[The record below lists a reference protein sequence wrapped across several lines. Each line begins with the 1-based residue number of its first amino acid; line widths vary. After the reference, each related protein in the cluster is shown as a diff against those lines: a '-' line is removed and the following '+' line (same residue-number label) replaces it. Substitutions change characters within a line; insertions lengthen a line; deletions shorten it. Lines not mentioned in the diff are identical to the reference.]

1 MKSAAILAAGIV
13 ALGLLAALCLPR
25 HLPPSTASG
34 PPTPANFHARVEHG
48 MLILRGSLPSETSKA
63 AILQRAQELYG
74 TTPGNVVDELAVDPR
89 VGPVAWADNVSQVLP
104 VLGHMTERGSII
116 IDGRTIVVS
125 GQVGGNHAK
134 AIVLRDIAPLTQAG
148 LELEDRILAGS
159 STAGR
164 STKASSPTTPSQKAP
179 SLKTP
184 VLVASPSPNVP
195 STARPSQ
202 KVLSPKTPSQAMA
215 FAPKV
220 PSPAAP
226 SPKTPS
232 LMAVLAPKAPS
243 LPKARSLPVAP
254 SPTTPSLAEIPS
266 PLLQKKLDEIL
277 ARASI
282 EFESNST
289 TMTPTSLATL
299 NQLIA
304 ELRQSPRTAIEIGGH
319 TDKYG
324 EPDYNLQLS
333 KRRADAVRR
342 YFTKHRLPNQFTPV
356 GYGASRP
363 LSVAENRAGL
373 QRNRR
378 IELRV
383 KGQPEL

>member
-34 PPTPANFHARVEHG
+34 SPTPANFHARVEHG

-63 AILQRAQELYG
+63 AILQRALELYG
-74 TTPGNVVDELAVDPR
+74 ATPGNVVDELAVDPR
-89 VGPVAWADNVSQVLP
+89 VGPVAWVDNVSQVLP

-116 IDGRTIVVS
+116 IDGRTIVLS
-125 GQVGGNHAK
+125 GLVGSNHAK

-148 LELEDRILAGS
+148 LELEDRILAGPS
-159 STAGR
+159 SAG
-164 STKASSPTTPSQKAP
+164 PSKKAP
-179 SLKTP
+179 S
-184 VLVASPSPNVP
+184 
-195 STARPSQ
+195 
-202 KVLSPKTPSQAMA
+202 
-215 FAPKV
+215 PKV
-220 PSPAAP
+220 PSLAAAP
-226 SPKTPS
+226 SPK
-232 LMAVLAPKAPS
+232 AP
-243 LPKARSLPVAP
+243 SLPVAP

-289 TMTPTSLATL
+289 TLTPRSFATL
-299 NQLIA
+299 DQLIDQ
-304 ELRQSPRTAIEIGGH
+304 LRHASRTAIEIGGH

-333 KRRADAVRR
+333 QRRADAVRR
-342 YFTKHRLPNQFTPV
+342 YFTKHGLPKQFTVV

-383 KGQPEL
+383 KGQTAL

>member
-63 AILQRAQELYG
+63 AILQRALELYG
-74 TTPGNVVDELAVDPR
+74 ATPGNVVDELAVDPR

-116 IDGRTIVVS
+116 IDGRTIVLS

-148 LELEDRILAGS
+148 LELEDRILAGPS
-159 STAGR
+159 SAG
-164 STKASSPTTPSQKAP
+164 PSKKAP
-179 SLKTP
+179 S
-184 VLVASPSPNVP
+184 
-195 STARPSQ
+195 
-202 KVLSPKTPSQAMA
+202 
-215 FAPKV
+215 PKV
-220 PSPAAP
+220 PSLAAAP
-226 SPKTPS
+226 S
-232 LMAVLAPKAPS
+232 PKAPS

-277 ARASI
+277 TRSSI

-289 TMTPTSLATL
+289 TMTPRSLVTL
-299 NQLIA
+299 DQLIDQ
-304 ELRQSPRTAIEIGGH
+304 LRHAPRTAIEIGGH

-333 KRRADAVRR
+333 QRRADAVRR
-342 YFTKHRLPNQFTPV
+342 YFTKHGLPKQFTAV

-383 KGQPEL
+383 KGQTNL

>member
-34 PPTPANFHARVEHG
+34 PATPANFHARVEHG

-89 VGPVAWADNVSQVLP
+89 VGSVAWADNVSQILP
-104 VLGHMTERGSII
+104 ILAHMTERGSII

-125 GQVGGNHAK
+125 GRVDGDRAK
-134 AIVLRDIAPLTQAG
+134 ATVLRDIAPLTQAG
-148 LELEDRILAGS
+148 LELEDRILAGPS
-159 STAGR
+159 S
-164 STKASSPTTPSQKAP
+164 AS
-179 SLKTP
+179 
-184 VLVASPSPNVP
+184 
-195 STARPSQ
+195 
-202 KVLSPKTPSQAMA
+202 LSPKASPTKPPSLA
-215 FAPKV
+215 
-220 PSPAAP
+220 AAP
-226 SPKTPS
+226 SPK
-232 LMAVLAPKAPS
+232 AP
-243 LPKARSLPVAP
+243 SLPVAP
-254 SPTTPSLAEIPS
+254 SPTTPSLAKIPS

-289 TMTPTSLATL
+289 TMTPSSLATL
-299 NQLIA
+299 DQLIA
-304 ELRQSPRTAIEIGGH
+304 QLQQSPRTAIEIGGH

-324 EPDYNLQLS
+324 EPNYNLQLS
-333 KRRADAVRR
+333 QRRADTVRR
-342 YFTKHRLPNQFTPV
+342 YFTKHGLPKQFTAV

-363 LSVAENRAGL
+363 LSVAENRTGL

-378 IELRV
+378 IELQV
-383 KGQPEL
+383 KGQTDL

>member
-25 HLPPSTASG
+25 HISPSTASG
-34 PPTPANFHARVEHG
+34 PATPANFHARVEHG
-48 MLILRGSLPSETSKA
+48 MLILRGTLPSETSKA

-74 TTPGNVVDELAVDPR
+74 ATPGNVVDELAVDPR

-116 IDGRTIVVS
+116 IDGRTIVLS
-125 GQVGGNHAK
+125 GKVDGNRAK

-148 LELEDRILAGS
+148 LELEDRTLTGPSSAGP
-159 STAGR
+159 
-164 STKASSPTTPSQKAP
+164 SPTAP
-179 SLKTP
+179 PPTTRSL
-184 VLVASPSPNVP
+184 
-195 STARPSQ
+195 
-202 KVLSPKTPSQAMA
+202 
-215 FAPKV
+215 
-220 PSPAAP
+220 AAP
-226 SPKTPS
+226 SPK
-232 LMAVLAPKAPS
+232 APS
-243 LPKARSLPVAP
+243 LQAN
-254 SPTTPSLAEIPS
+254 PSLAVPILAEAPS
-266 PLLQKKLDEIL
+266 SSLQKKLNEIL
-277 ARASI
+277 SRSSI
-282 EFESNST
+282 EFESNTT
-289 TMTPTSLATL
+289 TMTPRSLATL
-299 NQLIA
+299 DQLIDQ
-304 ELRQSPRTAIEIGGH
+304 LRHAPRTAIEIGGH

-333 KRRADAVRR
+333 RRRAEAVRR
-342 YFTKHRLPNQFTPV
+342 YFIRHGLTNQSTAV

-383 KGQPEL
+383 KGQTDL

>member
-1 MKSAAILAAGIV
+1 MKGAAILAAGIV

-25 HLPPSTASG
+25 HLPPSTESG

-48 MLILRGSLPSETSKA
+48 MLILRGLLPSETSKA
-63 AILQRAQELYG
+63 AILQRALELYG
-74 TTPGNVVDELAVDPR
+74 ATPGNVVDEMAVDPR
-89 VGPVAWADNVSQVLP
+89 VGPIAWADNVSQVLP
-104 VLGHMTERGSII
+104 VLSQMTERGSII

-125 GQVGGNHAK
+125 GQVGGDRAK
-134 AIVLRDIAPLTQAG
+134 ATVLRDIVPLTQAG
-148 LELEDRILAGS
+148 LELEDRIVAG
-159 STAGR
+159 
-164 STKASSPTTPSQKAP
+164 PSK
-179 SLKTP
+179 
-184 VLVASPSPNVP
+184 
-195 STARPSQ
+195 
-202 KVLSPKTPSQAMA
+202 
-215 FAPKV
+215 
-220 PSPAAP
+220 
-226 SPKTPS
+226 
-232 LMAVLAPKAPS
+232 KAPS

-277 ARASI
+277 SRSSI

-289 TMTPTSLATL
+289 TMTPRSLVTL
-299 NQLIA
+299 DQLIDQ
-304 ELRQSPRTAIEIGGH
+304 LRHAPRTAIEIGGH

-333 KRRADAVRR
+333 QRRADAVRR
-342 YFTKHRLPNQFTPV
+342 YFTKHGLPKQFTAV

-383 KGQPEL
+383 KGQTDL